1 MLNPILGV
9 GSRIR
14 HTDYGDGV
22 VVNLKSNGY
31 VITFTQTDSKEI
43 KFDHPLEIIEEVER
57 DNDLATYLMWS

>member
-1 MLNPILGV
+1 MLNPILGI

-22 VVNLKSNGY
+22 VVNVKSNGY

-43 KFDHPLEIIEEVER
+43 KFDYPLEIIEEVER
-57 DNDLATYLMWS
+57 DNDLVTYLMWN